1 MHYYNI
7 YNLLYITN
15 TNLTEPVGKSLIE
28 IAKAVLQTEAESVL
42 ALQERIDDNFEKICN
57 TLKGCRGKVVLI
69 GMGKSGHVAK
79 KISSTMASTGTPSF
93 FLHPGEAGHGDL
105 GMVTRDDVAIMI
117 SYSGEADEILAL
129 LPGIKRM
136 NVPIISLTGN
146 VKSSIAKSSD
156 FHLDVSVDKEACPN
170 NLAPTSSTTA
180 ALAMGD
186 AIAVSLINANNFT
199 PEDFAMSHPSGSL
212 GRRLLTLVSSIM
224 QSGEDIPMVLKD
236 TLLIDSLIV
245 MSEKALGMVLVTEN
259 GKLAGIFTDGD
270 LRRTLESNTEFQKL
284 TIEDVMTKD
293 CKSIEPQEPASM
305 AMQMMEKYSL
315 NSMPVVDS
323 NNNIV
328 GAINMHTL
336 IQAKLF

>member
-1 MHYYNI
+1 M
-7 YNLLYITN
+7 TG
-15 TNLTEPVGKSLIE
+15 PVGKSLIE

-105 GMVTRDDVAIMI
+105 GMVSRDDVALMI

-136 NVPIISLTGN
+136 NAPIISLTGN

-270 LRRTLESNTEFQKL
+270 LRRTLESNKEFQKL

>member
-1 MHYYNI
+1 
-7 YNLLYITN
+7 
-15 TNLTEPVGKSLIE
+15 LTEPVGKSLIE

-224 QSGEDIPMVLKD
+224 QSGEDIPIVLKD

-270 LRRTLESNTEFQKL
+270 LRRTLESNKEFQKL

>member
-1 MHYYNI
+1 M
-7 YNLLYITN
+7 
-15 TNLTEPVGKSLIE
+15 TEPVGKSLIE

-270 LRRTLESNTEFQKL
+270 LRRTLESNKEFQKL

>member
-1 MHYYNI
+1 M
-7 YNLLYITN
+7 
-15 TNLTEPVGKSLIE
+15 GKSLIE

-224 QSGEDIPMVLKD
+224 QSGEDIPIVLKD

-270 LRRTLESNTEFQKL
+270 LRRTLESKMDFQKL

>member
-1 MHYYNI
+1 M
-7 YNLLYITN
+7 
-15 TNLTEPVGKSLIE
+15 GKSLIE

-245 MSEKALGMVLVTEN
+245 MSEKALGMVLVAEN
-259 GKLAGIFTDGD
+259 GKLEGIFTDGD
-270 LRRTLESNTEFQKL
+270 LRRTLESNAEFQKL